1 MTNRN
6 RKRVQQRE
14 KAVQDKKSSMEK
26 RKEEKKDK
34 MIPIT
39 ITVNIVT
46 ILIASGALIVSILSY
61 YNQSRYAQMEYEY
74 KLDPEINVDGS
85 MGFAIQALGNHEY
98 DIALKHTPPVIQVLQ
113 KNNLQSA
120 YLIHDNYEVEK
131 LQLDELDDTLNT
143 GWQKQIDLNTP
154 NLIVNGV
161 NYHYEFILLE
171 GLDGSFEL
179 YLLYSRD
186 GRTDRFGTYVVSG
199 VEILELEK
207 GHTDEADHEGEK
219 ELAKLYQEV
228 LENCQKYIVQ

>member
-6 RKRVQQRE
+6 RKRAQQKEIVKTPVQKKKQPAQESRGGNS
-14 KAVQDKKSSMEK
+14 KLPIIFSGVASVVAV
-26 RKEEKKDK
+26 
-34 MIPIT
+34 
-39 ITVNIVT
+39 
-46 ILIASGALIVSILSY
+46 LALIVSIISLWMQVQYS
-61 YNQSRYAQMEYEY
+61 QKEYEY
-74 KLDPEINVDGS
+74 KLDPEISVEGRMDFS
-85 MGFAIQALGNHEY
+85 IQVLENHEY
-98 DIALKHTPPVIQVLQ
+98 DISLDPTPPVIQVLQ

-131 LQLDELDDTLNT
+131 LQLDEVDYTLNT

-207 GHTDEADHEGEK
+207 GHMDEADHEGEK

-228 LENCQKYIVQ
+228 LANCQKYIVQ